1 MTLAAILGGWT
12 LTSVLGSLA
21 LAKWL
26 GHEDGAE
33 TLVALSLGLDDD

>member
-12 LTSVLGSLA
+12 LTSVLGSFA
-21 LAKWL
+21 LARWL

-33 TLVALSLGLDDD
+33 TALSLSLGFDED